1 MKLFVHIHGSFQ
13 RSRTLPSNGLGGKIH
28 TEVGA
33 QCHRTSGFVF
43 KPNKYNMADL
53 MMSLE
58 LAMAALSEINST
70 VVDESVGEDYERRRS
85 RWVAEVEIGIV
96 GRIFQVPKTEVGK
109 TLADQE
115 AELSATCAE
124 FVASKM
130 QDLPKM
136 RNPPLTL
143 AYLLGIATNIK
154 EKYSS
159 SFWQAIVKLLED
171 PSLESKTDISNGKH
185 DKKIQ
190 GRADARAQSAQ
201 AGCRWKAN
209 RWT

>member
-1 MKLFVHIHGSFQ
+1 MPPNI
-13 RSRTLPSNGLGGKIH
+13 
-28 TEVGA
+28 
-33 QCHRTSGFVF
+33 GFRLEAE
-43 KPNKYNMADL
+43 NKYNMADL

-70 VVDESVGEDYERRRS
+70 VVDEVVGDDYERKRS
-85 RWVAEVEIGIV
+85 TWVAEVEIGIV

-124 FVASKM
+124 FVATKM
-130 QDLPKM
+130 QELLKT
-136 RNPPLTL
+136 RVPPLTL

-159 SFWQAIVKLLED
+159 SFW
-171 PSLESKTDISNGKH
+171 
-185 DKKIQ
+185 
-190 GRADARAQSAQ
+190 
-201 AGCRWKAN
+201 
-209 RWT
+209 

>member
-1 MKLFVHIHGSFQ
+1 MPPNIGFRLQ
-13 RSRTLPSNGLGGKIH
+13 DDGG
-28 TEVGA
+28 
-33 QCHRTSGFVF
+33 
-43 KPNKYNMADL
+43 KYNMADL
-53 MMSLE
+53 MMSIE
-58 LAMAALSEINST
+58 LAMAALSEIAST

-124 FVASKM
+124 FVACKM
-130 QDLPKM
+130 QDLLTT
-136 RNPPLTL
+136 RVPPLTL

-159 SFWQAIVKLLED
+159 SF
-171 PSLESKTDISNGKH
+171 
-185 DKKIQ
+185 
-190 GRADARAQSAQ
+190 
-201 AGCRWKAN
+201 
-209 RWT
+209 